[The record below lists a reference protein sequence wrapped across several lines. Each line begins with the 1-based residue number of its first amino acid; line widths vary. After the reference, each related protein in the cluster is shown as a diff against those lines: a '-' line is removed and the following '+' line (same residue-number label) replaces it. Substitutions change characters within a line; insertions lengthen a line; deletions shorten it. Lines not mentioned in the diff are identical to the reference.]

1 MSRSRQSDQ
10 STHTPVRKLL
20 VLKGATLE
28 SGGIID
34 LLASQ
39 FEIQFA
45 SGHEEAM
52 AAMAGGGVD
61 AVIAEAADFV
71 PLERGVVTEQVAAL
85 LDQIADGV
93 CLADEEGRIAW
104 ANHQLK
110 ELPTQTLAELRS
122 LCIQAFHDFQS
133 QSGEKPQPNR
143 TKRYSLMPA
152 DRSYSEVICSP
163 VYDANGKLTQ
173 ISAVVVDTTRQRQQQ
188 QKLNAIDQA
197 GRELVRLD
205 YEAISQKD
213 ASQRLEL
220 LEERIISVS
229 RDVLDYKH
237 WGLVLLDQRTNRL
250 DLLISEG
257 LARISKEYEIF
268 ASAEGNG
275 ISGYVAATGRSY
287 ICSDTRRD
295 PRYLQSLKN
304 PGSSLTV
311 PLRLHDRIIGV
322 LHVESDKT
330 DNFGEE
336 DRQFAEIFANYVA
349 VALNVLN
356 LLVSERY
363 ATHSRLSG
371 TVSAQLSGPI
381 NDVIT
386 EAGDLMDDYIG
397 HDDMRG
403 RLAHIVERANE
414 IRTLIRQWA
423 ESPSTG
429 VMPAGA
435 GKTQVDPLLLGKRI
449 LVVDDEDTIRETVCD
464 ILTPYGCDTDS
475 AGDGESAMEKIS
487 HTRYD
492 LVISDI
498 KMPGATGY
506 DVFAA
511 ARAAC
516 EETAVILITAFGYDP
531 SHSIVKANREGL
543 SAVLMKPFKVDDLLT
558 HVRESL
564 QPAAEK

>member
-1 MSRSRQSDQ
+1 MSRSKQPDP
-10 STHTPVRKLL
+10 STRSPVRKLL
-20 VLKGATLE
+20 VLTGNKLQ
-28 SGGIID
+28 SGGLVD
-34 LLASQ
+34 LLSTHY
-39 FEIQFA
+39 EVQFA
-45 SGHEEAM
+45 SGHKEAM
-52 AAMAGGGVD
+52 AAISGGDVD

-71 PLERGVVTEQVAAL
+71 PLERGVVTEQVASL
-85 LDQIADGV
+85 LDQVADGV
-93 CLADEEGRIAW
+93 CLADGDGRIAW
-104 ANHQLK
+104 ANRQLK
-110 ELPTQTLAELRS
+110 ELPTQTLSELRS
-122 LCIQAFHDFQS
+122 LCIQAFHDFQA
-133 QSGEKPQPNR
+133 QSGDAVAANGTR
-143 TKRYSLMPA
+143 RYSLMPA
-152 DRSYSEVICSP
+152 DRTYSEVICSP
-163 VYDANGKLTQ
+163 VYDDAGKLTQ

-250 DLLISEG
+250 ELLISEG
-257 LARISKEYEIF
+257 LARISQEYSLF
-268 ASAEGNG
+268 ASTEDNG
-275 ISGYVAATGRSY
+275 ITGYVAATGRSY
-287 ICSDTRRD
+287 ICPNTRKD
-295 PRYLQSLKN
+295 PRYLRSLKN
-304 PGSSLTV
+304 PGSSLAV
-311 PLRLHDRIIGV
+311 ALRLHDRIIGV

-371 TVSAQLSGPI
+371 TVSTQLSGPI

-397 HDDMRG
+397 HDDMRE

-414 IRTLIRQWA
+414 IRSLVRQWA
-423 ESPSTG
+423 ESPDTG

-435 GKTQVDPLLLGKRI
+435 GASEADPLLMGKKV

-464 ILTPYGCDTDS
+464 ILTPYGCETDS
-475 AGDGESAMEKIS
+475 AADGESAMEKIS
-487 HTRYD
+487 QNRYD

-516 EETAVILITAFGYDP
+516 EDTAVILITAFGYAP
-531 SHSIVKANREGL
+531 GPSIVKANREGL
-543 SAVLMKPFKVDDLLT
+543 SADLMKPFKVDDLLT

-564 QPAAEK
+564 QQAAEK